1 MKTEKLYMIWAHP
14 RTTSLTTRVVEE
26 MQGQAAEDGIKVT
39 NLDLYRSHFDPV
51 LAEADEPDW
60 NDAAKQYSADIH
72 RLYAE
77 VEAND
82 TVVMV
87 FPVWWFS
94 FPAIMKGYI
103 DRVWNNGLAYGDGS
117 TLKGKKFRFIAL
129 VGGTQATHEK
139 YGWEKNMTDYAIGMM
154 KYLEVEDTKIDFL
167 YNTLGLEE
175 EVRADHF
182 QQLFAQARGIISDLV
197 R

>member
-1 MKTEKLYMIWAHP
+1 MKTEKLYIIWAHP
-14 RTTSLTTRVVEE
+14 RTTSLTARVVEE
-26 MQGQAAEDGIKVT
+26 IQGQAAEHGIEVT
-39 NLDLYRSHFDPV
+39 SLDLYRSHFDPV

-60 NDAAKQYSADIH
+60 NNAAKQYSADIH

-129 VGGTQATHEK
+129 VGATQATHEK
-139 YGWEKNMTDYAIGMM
+139 YGWEKNMTDYVIGMM
-154 KYLEVEDTKIDFL
+154 KYLEVDDTKIDYL

-175 EVRADHF
+175 QVRADHL
-182 QQLFAQARGIISDLV
+182 QQLFAQTRGIINDLV
-197 R
+197 K